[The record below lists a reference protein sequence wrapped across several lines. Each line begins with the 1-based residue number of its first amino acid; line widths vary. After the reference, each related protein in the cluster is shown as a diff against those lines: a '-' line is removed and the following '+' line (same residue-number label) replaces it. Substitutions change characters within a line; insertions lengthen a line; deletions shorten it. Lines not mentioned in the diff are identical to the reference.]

1 MTTYKRLDLL
11 FGKRGI
17 KPDQIEAFFDP
28 LPI

>member
-17 KPDQIEAFFDP
+17 KPDQIEAF
-28 LPI
+28 L

>member
-17 KPDQIEAFFDP
+17 NSNRIETFYDK
-28 LPI
+28 LSI